1 MTGGDQLGGHTSDL
15 LSAIVDCINL
25 VVLQGK
31 VPQWMCHI
39 FYGAQLIALS
49 KPNNGV
55 RPIAIGLTLRRIAGK
70 SAMAKLQDM
79 CGILFQPHRL
89 GVGVARR
96 AEIAVHAVRRFLE
109 HEHSTPTATVK
120 IDYTLT

>member
-25 VVLQGK
+25 VVFQGK
-31 VPQWMCHI
+31 VPQWMCPI

-79 CGILFQPHRL
+79 CGILFQPH
-89 GVGVARR
+89 
-96 AEIAVHAVRRFLE
+96 
-109 HEHSTPTATVK
+109 
-120 IDYTLT
+120 